1 MFDLLN
7 VFLMKRENLMKSY
20 RNDGYKGNLVAAST
34 SAILYL
40 FGVGNITFMREKWEF
55 GKGQSGKLILIIVHS
70 ISLNMVVL
78 TI

>member
-1 MFDLLN
+1 MFS
-7 VFLMKRENLMKSY
+7 LMKRENLMKCY
-20 RNDGYKGNLVAAST
+20 GNNGYYLGNLVAATCST
-34 SAILYL
+34 SAIFYL
-40 FGVGNITFMREKWEF
+40 FGVGNFTFIRERWEF

>member
-40 FGVGNITFMREKWEF
+40 FGVGNFTFMREK
-55 GKGQSGKLILIIVHS
+55 
-70 ISLNMVVL
+70 
-78 TI
+78 